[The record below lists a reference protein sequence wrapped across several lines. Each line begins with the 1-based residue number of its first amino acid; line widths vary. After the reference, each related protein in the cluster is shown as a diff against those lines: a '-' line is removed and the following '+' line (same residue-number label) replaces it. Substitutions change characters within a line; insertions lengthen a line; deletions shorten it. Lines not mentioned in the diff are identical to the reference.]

1 MVMNPQDEQMN
12 KPRGGLLGLFDKAM
26 KADEDTGLSPLQNFA
41 AALDPLILKDLRGG
55 EGIRQQGV
63 QRAATMSKNK
73 TVDMLRQQG
82 RNDLADAVM
91 NRTIGPKEAFSVM
104 QSEKAADTAFQR
116 QKDLAAFSA
125 GLKAPAAPKLYS
137 EFAKLNAD
145 LQAGNIS
152 KDQYNASVQSF
163 LNKNKMSIRPF
174 RDINRKKTK
183 VVTVGSVKIG
193 GDNPISVQSMT
204 NTLTTDIEATINQI
218 NQITEAG
225 GDLVR
230 VSCPDKEST
239 QALKKIIAPKK
250 NLSFSENFFH
260 MCFGKVPEK
269 EIVKAF
275 DVSLILYA
283 EHSFNVSTFTAR
295 TITSSLS
302 DIHGAITGAIA
313 SLKGPLHGG
322 ANEEVMHMMKKI
334 KKPENALKWI
344 NNALKNKEV
353 VMGFGHRVYKSGDSR
368 VPTMREYFGK
378 VAKIKKDKTFEKIYD
393 IVEKVM
399 IKKKNIH
406 PNVDYPTGPT
416 YHLMGFDTDFF
427 TPIFVISRI
436 TGWSAHIMEQHAAN
450 KLIRPLAKYKGSKHR
465 TVMQL
470 NQR

>member
-1 MVMNPQDEQMN
+1 MSDDI
-12 KPRGGLLGLFDKAM
+12 KKGLLGIVV
-26 KADEDTGLSPLQNFA
+26 DETEISKVMPEINSLTYRGYA
-41 AALDPLILKDLRGG
+41 AQDLCARCDFEEVAYLILNKELPNKKQLK
-55 EGIRQQGV
+55 EFKKELSKEI
-63 QRAATMSKNK
+63 TLSKNLINILK
-73 TVDMLRQQG
+73 QIPKKSHPMDVART
-82 RNDLADAVM
+82 AV
-91 NRTIGPKEAFSVM
+91 SVM
-104 QSEKAADTAFQR
+104 GLEDKETKDNSPKANLRKAVRIFAKTPTA
-116 QKDLAAFSA
+116 LAAFYR
-125 GLKAPAAPKLYS
+125 L
-137 EFAKLNAD
+137 
-145 LQAGNIS
+145 
-152 KDQYNASVQSF
+152 
-163 LNKNKMSIRPF
+163 
-174 RDINRKKTK
+174 RK
-183 VVTVGSVKIG
+183 G
-193 GDNPISVQSMT
+193 
-204 NTLTTDIEATINQI
+204 
-218 NQITEAG
+218 
-225 GDLVR
+225 
-230 VSCPDKEST
+230 
-239 QALKKIIAPKK
+239 KKIIPPKK
-250 NLSFSENFFH
+250 NFGFSENFFH
-260 MCFGKVPEK
+260 MCFGKVPNK

-344 NNALKNKEV
+344 TNALKNKDV

-368 VPTMREYFGK
+368 VPTMREYFK
-378 VAKIKKDKTFEKIYD
+378 RVAIIKKDKTFEKIYD

-399 IKKKNIH
+399 IKEKNIY

-450 KLIRPLAKYKGSKHR
+450 KLIRPLASYKGSKHR
-465 TVMQL
+465 KVIQL

>member
-1 MVMNPQDEQMN
+1 MSDDI
-12 KPRGGLLGLFDKAM
+12 KKGLLGIVV
-26 KADEDTGLSPLQNFA
+26 DETEISKVMPEINSLTYRGYA
-41 AALDPLILKDLRGG
+41 AQDLCARCDFEEVAYLILNKELPNKKQLK
-55 EGIRQQGV
+55 EFKKELSKEI
-63 QRAATMSKNK
+63 TLSKNLIDILK
-73 TVDMLRQQG
+73 KIPKKSHPMDVART
-82 RNDLADAVM
+82 AV
-91 NRTIGPKEAFSVM
+91 SVM
-104 QSEKAADTAFQR
+104 GLEDKETRDNSPKANLRKAVRIFAKTPTA
-116 QKDLAAFSA
+116 LAAFYR
-125 GLKAPAAPKLYS
+125 L
-137 EFAKLNAD
+137 
-145 LQAGNIS
+145 
-152 KDQYNASVQSF
+152 
-163 LNKNKMSIRPF
+163 
-174 RDINRKKTK
+174 RK
-183 VVTVGSVKIG
+183 G
-193 GDNPISVQSMT
+193 
-204 NTLTTDIEATINQI
+204 
-218 NQITEAG
+218 
-225 GDLVR
+225 
-230 VSCPDKEST
+230 
-239 QALKKIIAPKK
+239 KKIIAPKK
-250 NLSFSENFFH
+250 SLSFSENFFN
-260 MCFGKVPEK
+260 MCFGKVPNK

-344 NNALKNKEV
+344 TNALKNKDV

-368 VPTMREYFGK
+368 VPTMREYFK
-378 VAKIKKDKTFEKIYD
+378 RVAIIKKDKIFEKIYD

-399 IKKKNIH
+399 IKEKNIY

-450 KLIRPLAKYKGSKHR
+450 KLIRPLASYKGSKHR
-465 TVMQL
+465 KVMQL